1 MDNNAF
7 GKLVRASREKRG
19 WKQEELADR
28 WGFTREYISQIECG
42 KRKLDRPE
50 QVARLANILGI
61 SEEQLIHVGKG
72 TSPRRFFVQ
81 RPSGSDELLLQALL
95 EPARATLKLSWLIW
109 QGNGMLMDFTQN
121 LQNLEHRL
129 KDVLGLY
136 RGQFYRPAMHILA
149 SVHEM
154 LGRQAVEGA
163 ATQEAT
169 AHFQRMYDI
178 AEELCDTD
186 LLTLAMI
193 HLAAM
198 FRRNGRFE
206 ASFRR
211 LEAAEKGAR
220 GVSRWLRGLLSKTYA
235 RNYYVYGDEQG
246 FLRSI
251 DRAADIAED
260 TDVTI
265 DTTINGFDKIG
276 VLEERAQGYTMFWQ
290 PDKALAIYQETDKM
304 RPFRPL
310 RAQSASHIAK
320 AQAYC
325 FGGDLQIGIEHAL
338 SGLHMAEELRSNR
351 YVLRLQQ
358 MSDRLSDK
366 PIGKERV
373 MQDLRSEILTTWKHL
388 S

>member
-154 LGRQAVEGA
+154 
-163 ATQEAT
+163 
-169 AHFQRMYDI
+169 
-178 AEELCDTD
+178 
-186 LLTLAMI
+186 
-193 HLAAM
+193 
-198 FRRNGRFE
+198 
-206 ASFRR
+206 
-211 LEAAEKGAR
+211 
-220 GVSRWLRGLLSKTYA
+220 
-235 RNYYVYGDEQG
+235 
-246 FLRSI
+246 
-251 DRAADIAED
+251 
-260 TDVTI
+260 
-265 DTTINGFDKIG
+265 
-276 VLEERAQGYTMFWQ
+276 
-290 PDKALAIYQETDKM
+290 
-304 RPFRPL
+304 
-310 RAQSASHIAK
+310 
-320 AQAYC
+320 
-325 FGGDLQIGIEHAL
+325 
-338 SGLHMAEELRSNR
+338 
-351 YVLRLQQ
+351 
-358 MSDRLSDK
+358 
-366 PIGKERV
+366 
-373 MQDLRSEILTTWKHL
+373 
-388 S
+388 